1 MAVSNP
7 IISAGATTT
16 RSRAAA
22 VVVAVSGVEP
32 PGERRYINS
41 EGDLVIEA
49 QTPEREGQMLV
60 YRPSS
65 TKLASLYVVVNIDG
79 VLTWVQA
86 QTRSAPYD
94 AATGKPWDPLADRY
108 SILAY

>member
-1 MAVSNP
+1 MAINVP
-7 IISAGATTT
+7 IISAGSTTT

-22 VVVAVSGVEP
+22 VVVTVSGTEP
-32 PGERRYINS
+32 PGERRYVDEDGS
-41 EGDLVIEA
+41 VVRETQD
-49 QTPEREGQMLV
+49 PEREGQMLV
-60 YRPSS
+60 YRPGS
-65 TKLASLYVVVNIDG
+65 TKLCTLYVAVTIDG

-94 AATGKPWDPLADRY
+94 AATGKPWDPLANQY